1 MKATGDVLANNIQTK
16 NTLDQNY
23 IKSQPYVI
31 Y

>member
-23 IKSQPYVI
+23 IKSQPPA
-31 Y
+31 